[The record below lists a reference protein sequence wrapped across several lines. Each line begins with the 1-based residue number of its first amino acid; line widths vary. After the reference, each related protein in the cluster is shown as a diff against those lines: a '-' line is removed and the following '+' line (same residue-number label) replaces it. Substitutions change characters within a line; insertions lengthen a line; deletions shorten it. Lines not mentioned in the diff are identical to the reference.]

1 MKKPFA
7 LMVTFV
13 LSISL
18 FCAASAW
25 AKDDIVIGR
34 AVSTQAMDPGF
45 LREAATIV
53 DNIFDTLVLRDK
65 EMKLVP
71 GLAVSWK
78 ALDDVT
84 WQFKLR
90 EGVKFHNGE
99 PFNSQAVKF
108 TIDRVLDPKA
118 KAPTIS
124 YIRTIDHVTVV
135 DDYTVNV
142 VTKKPDP
149 LVPTRMSRYPTY
161 IVPPAYIAKVGKDAF
176 AQKPVGT
183 GPYKFGEWVR
193 DDHITLLANQEY
205 WRGAPV
211 VKKVTWRPIPESASR
226 VAALMAGEVD
236 IIDTLPVDQI
246 KILEKNPQ
254 TKVEQVK
261 NGGLIVYIGIK
272 MDQKP
277 LDDKKVRQ
285 AILYA
290 IDRKT
295 IVEKILLNYGSAVGS
310 QVGPY
315 DFGYLKMEPYPYDPA
330 KAKQLLAEAGYKDG
344 FEIKMQAT
352 RRYLKGA
359 EIGQA
364 IVHQLG
370 QIGIKVKLE
379 VPEWTVYIQKV
390 PAGKQDP
397 LYMLAWGST
406 QTLDADASVYA
417 IYKSAQPYST
427 VNIPEMDK
435 LLDQTRST
443 VDAAKREKLFH
454 DIQKL
459 AYDMVPCLP
468 LYQQDKMYGM
478 RANVDWKGR
487 ADARMP
493 VYDMRF
499 K

>member
-1 MKKPFA
+1 M
-7 LMVTFV
+7 
-13 LSISL
+13 
-18 FCAASAW
+18 
-25 AKDDIVIGR
+25 
-34 AVSTQAMDPGF
+34 
-45 LREAATIV
+45 
-53 DNIFDTLVLRDK
+53 
-65 EMKLVP
+65 
-71 GLAVSWK
+71 
-78 ALDDVT
+78 
-84 WQFKLR
+84 
-90 EGVKFHNGE
+90 
-99 PFNSQAVKF
+99 
-108 TIDRVLDPKA
+108 
-118 KAPTIS
+118 
-124 YIRTIDHVTVV
+124 
-135 DDYTVNV
+135 
-142 VTKKPDP
+142 
-149 LVPTRMSRYPTY
+149 
-161 IVPPAYIAKVGKDAF
+161 
-176 AQKPVGT
+176 
-183 GPYKFGEWVR
+183 
-193 DDHITLLANQEY
+193 
-205 WRGAPV
+205 
-211 VKKVTWRPIPESASR
+211 
-226 VAALMAGEVD
+226 
-236 IIDTLPVDQI
+236 
-246 KILEKNPQ
+246 
-254 TKVEQVK
+254 
-261 NGGLIVYIGIK
+261 
-272 MDQKP
+272 
-277 LDDKKVRQ
+277 
-285 AILYA
+285 YA